1 MGMRMLWSLQYKG
14 SNPAIGLRKVEHVL
28 GLRPSGFGSRPF
40 VHKSHYIQFFCALK
54 ADTWES
60 AVVEALDLAS
70 RYSQVWTVRMLPGRL
85 HAGTDV
91 RTVAEAIHLSFELN
105 AAQYF
110 QTEVGFVSLNR

>member
-1 MGMRMLWSLQYKG
+1 MGLRMLWSLQYKG

-40 VHKSHYIQFFCALK
+40 VDKSHYIQFFATLK
-54 ADTWES
+54 ADTWEA

-70 RYSQVWTVRMLPGRL
+70 RYSGNWSIRTSPGRL
-85 HAGTDV
+85 SASTVD
-91 RTVAEAIHLSFELN
+91 RKVAEAVVLGFELN

-110 QTEVGFVSLNR
+110 HCEVEIA

>member
-1 MGMRMLWSLQYKG
+1 
-14 SNPAIGLRKVEHVL
+14 L

-40 VHKSHYIQFFCALK
+40 VDKCHYIQFFSVLK
-54 ADTWES
+54 SDNWES

-70 RYSQVWTVRMLPGRL
+70 RYSQIWTVHMSPGRL

-91 RTVAEAIHLSFELN
+91 RTVAEAMHLSFQLN

-110 QTEVGFVSLNR
+110 QTEVEFVSQNR